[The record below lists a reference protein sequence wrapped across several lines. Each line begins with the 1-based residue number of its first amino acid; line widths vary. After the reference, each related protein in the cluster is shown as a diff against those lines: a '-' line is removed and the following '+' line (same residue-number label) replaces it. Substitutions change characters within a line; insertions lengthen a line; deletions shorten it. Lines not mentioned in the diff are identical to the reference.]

1 MRKLLRSVS
10 RPTLVPAEHGSSGLV
25 QLPPV
30 PSVLHEDV
38 VCPVNVETGRALTIY
53 VDARRT
59 QTVAFLTW
67 IGDVRRIVRHV
78 SVETVSAGDLA
89 QKRAEFASDDA
100 IGNDQETLLKAMNL
114 VAECARAGV
123 SDIHL
128 RICPDQHKAVVEVR
142 RRGDLMPLDHYEMRP
157 EEGEALSRAFY
168 NGLATVRED
177 GTFNP
182 LSFQN
187 AQIAGDA
194 LPGMNLSS
202 VRIVRGPAYPS
213 QAGGGFMIARLQ
225 SASPKDKEG
234 ESETGLERLAK
245 KGFTPLQLGLFEQM
259 VRLPMGIVTV
269 TGPTGSGK
277 TTTLFELM
285 RYQHQLFP
293 ESRQL
298 TVEDPPENPLPW
310 GIQLEADSHEFA
322 ARVKTALRMDPDII
336 LVGELRDSPSALAA
350 VQAAQ
355 TGHFCWATLHV
366 TDPYKVFARLETM
379 DPKQLSFAHTCDHE
393 LFVGATSQRLVG
405 KLCPHCAKPLSKAG
419 DYVPRFMLNALK
431 SWGDL
436 SDVRVRGDGCKA
448 CEGLKIAGRAAVAEL
463 VMTDESF
470 MEDVL
475 RHGILV
481 ARKNHRQKKGADKS
495 MLANALDLVLRGE
508 VCPVDV
514 HRGVHS
520 LVTMGEER

>member
-1 MRKLLRSVS
+1 
-10 RPTLVPAEHGSSGLV
+10 
-25 QLPPV
+25 
-30 PSVLHEDV
+30 
-38 VCPVNVETGRALTIY
+38 
-53 VDARRT
+53 
-59 QTVAFLTW
+59 
-67 IGDVRRIVRHV
+67 
-78 SVETVSAGDLA
+78 
-89 QKRAEFASDDA
+89 
-100 IGNDQETLLKAMNL
+100 
-114 VAECARAGV
+114 
-123 SDIHL
+123 
-128 RICPDQHKAVVEVR
+128 
-142 RRGDLMPLDHYEMRP
+142 MPLEHYEMRP
-157 EEGEALSRAFY
+157 EEGDALARAFY

-182 LSFQN
+182 LDFQN

-194 LPGMNLSS
+194 LPGLNLSS
-202 VRIVRGPAYPS
+202 VRIVRGPSYPS

-225 SASPKDKEG
+225 YASPKDEG
-234 ESETGLERLAK
+234 AVPETGLQRLAK

-259 VRLPMGIVTV
+259 VRLPLGIVTV

-293 ESRQL
+293 ESRQV

-310 GIQLEADSHEFA
+310 AIQLEAKSDEFA
-322 ARVKTALRMDPDII
+322 DRVKTTLRMDPDII
-336 LVGELRDSPSALAA
+336 LVGELRDAHSALAA

-366 TDPYKVFARLETM
+366 TDPYKVFSRLETM

-405 KLCPHCAKPLSKAG
+405 KLCPDCSKPLSKAG
-419 DYVPRFMLNALK
+419 DYVPRFMLDALK

-436 SDVRVRGDGCKA
+436 SPVRVRGEGCKA
-448 CEGLKIAGRAAVAEL
+448 CGGLKIAGRAAVAEL
-463 VMTDESF
+463 VITDESF

-475 RHGILV
+475 RQGILV
-481 ARKNHRQKKGADKS
+481 ARKNHRQKAGADKS
-495 MLANALDLVLRGE
+495 MLANAMDLVLRGE

-514 HRGVHS
+514 HRGVHR
-520 LVTMGEER
+520 LVTRGEER